1 MTSPGEVKSSDSTTR
16 NMEERRQVLF
26 WSIMLGFFAVPSPVL
41 GTISTQKVNV
51 VVEDGLLSEVKACID
66 FSCLQRP

>member
-1 MTSPGEVKSSDSTTR
+1 
-16 NMEERRQVLF
+16 
-26 WSIMLGFFAVPSPVL
+26 MLGFFAVPSPVL